1 MEFKGTKGTKGKW
14 YSEYKSGYWKIT
26 DDEREGSIAE
36 VYFFNDGKDTAEHNA
51 KLIEKAPEMLE
62 MLKELLSHYEDVV
75 KGDYSPFALRSDIDK
90 AKQLIKEATEL

>member
-1 MEFKGTKGTKGKW
+1 MEFKGTKGKW

-62 MLKELLSHYEDVV
+62 MLNKCMLELAMYKSEFGQGSKLQEDIS
-75 KGDYSPFALRSDIDK
+75 K
-90 AKQLIKEATEL
+90 LIKQIVEL